1 MNVNAVSGAVVDA
14 AIKVHSALGP
24 GLLESA
30 YRACLAQH
38 LRTRGSRVEMERPVP
53 IHYEGVTLDIG
64 YRLDL
69 LVEDAVI
76 VEVKAVAKLL
86 PIHQAQLLSHLK
98 LLDRRVGLLINFHEL
113 RLKDG
118 LVRMINGL

>member
-1 MNVNAVSGAVVDA
+1 MELNEISGEIVRA

-30 YRACLAQH
+30 CRACLRH
-38 LRTRGSRVEMERPVP
+38 ELLKSDLRCDVEVVLPVRYDGLA
-53 IHYEGVTLDIG
+53 IDVG

-76 VEVKAVAKLL
+76 VELKTVSKLL
-86 PIHQAQLLSHLK
+86 PVHQAQLLSYLR
-98 LLDRRVGLLINFHEL
+98 LSERRVGLLINFNVY
-113 RLKDG
+113 RLLDG
-118 LVRMINGL
+118 LKRMIV